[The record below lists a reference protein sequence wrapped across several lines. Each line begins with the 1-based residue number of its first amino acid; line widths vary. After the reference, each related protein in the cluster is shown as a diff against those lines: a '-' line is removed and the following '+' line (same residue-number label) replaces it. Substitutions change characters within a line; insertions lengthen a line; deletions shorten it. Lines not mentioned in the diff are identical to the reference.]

1 MTLLSYILAN
11 IIKYVDTSDNRDI
24 LRLLFIQE
32 NDIIPWFEQLYEV
45 KKLFF
50 LNFSQKN
57 LITWNYIYNKKSN

>member
-57 LITWNYIYNKKSN
+57 LIT

>member
-1 MTLLSYILAN
+1 MTLLSYIFAN

-32 NDIIPWFEQLYEV
+32 NDIISWFEQLYEV

-50 LNFSQKN
+50 LNFSQKD
-57 LITWNYIYNKKSN
+57 LIT

>member
-1 MTLLSYILAN
+1 MTLLSYIFAN

-50 LNFSQKN
+50 LNFSQKD
-57 LITWNYIYNKKSN
+57 LIT

>member
-32 NDIIPWFEQLYEV
+32 NDIISWFEQLYEV

-57 LITWNYIYNKKSN
+57 LIT